1 MLSLHEKN
9 NIYMFFCTEYGLT
22 NLQED
27 IQSIASSAFIQ
38 VLIMH
43 TVTQVSCLLPI
54 TCMWTLQVMF
64 SIRKKIQLLCKD
76 LTRHGTRNNFI
87 MLIHFFSFISS
98 ICTYVPIIRSIYMN
112 VDKYL
117 L

>member
-43 TVTQVSCLLPI
+43 TVTQVSCPVAYHL
-54 TCMWTLQVMF
+54 
-64 SIRKKIQLLCKD
+64 
-76 LTRHGTRNNFI
+76 
-87 MLIHFFSFISS
+87 
-98 ICTYVPIIRSIYMN
+98 YVDTPGD
-112 VDKYL
+112 V
-117 L
+117 